1 MLAVALGLGYIVL
14 NRPELASLP
23 SLCGLG
29 INTGKTM
36 VQSDIKLIAHLM
48 RRAGFG
54 ATREELDAHAEKG
67 YEATVED
74 LLNPPD
80 TEWLGDDMVRRFDLE
95 ASGMINAPGS
105 SRNWV
110 YRMITT
116 NAPLLDKMAL
126 FWHGIFATGVPKVI
140 NGRVLYDQ
148 INTFRRHGMDS
159 FDSILVRLAKDPAM
173 IVWLDNQENHSHA
186 INENWAR
193 ELLELFSM
201 GVGNYTEDD
210 IKECARA
217 FTGWTIGNTEYMMVR
232 SQRDSDWPYG
242 RIAYHFDFRPEDHDD
257 GVKTFL
263 GRRGNFNGDDI
274 IEIICQQESTAHFI
288 SRHLYHYFVAD
299 EPPVPAWPYTPPR
312 DPEAIETLVQAYF
325 ESGYDFRSVLRVL
338 FNSDFFK
345 SEDVRFKKV
354 KGPAEYLVGV
364 LRMTGEFDLPRREM
378 IPRYRQTVWMGQEL
392 SNPPSVEGWHEG
404 VEWIDTGTLIERINF
419 ASEQFGDSNKP
430 GVRTMIDRIFSEDV
444 GELSAEQLVDRCL
457 DEMGAFS
464 VDDDTRD
471 VLIRFIESDRSR
483 ENVENLLR
491 LSASTREFQL
501 A

>member
-1 MLAVALGLGYIVL
+1 MSQTDL
-14 NRPELASLP
+14 
-23 SLCGLG
+23 
-29 INTGKTM
+29 
-36 VQSDIKLIAHLM
+36 KLVAHLM

-54 ATREELDAHAEKG
+54 ATREELEAYAANG
-67 YEATVED
+67 YEATVEE
-74 LLNPPD
+74 LLDPPD

-148 INTFRRHGMDS
+148 INTFRRHGMDG
-159 FDSILVRLAKDPAM
+159 FDSILVRLARDPAM

-186 INENWAR
+186 NNENWAR

-242 RIAYHFDFRPEDHDD
+242 RIAYHFAYRPEDHDD
-257 GVKTFL
+257 GEKTFL
-263 GRRGNFNGDDI
+263 GHRGNFNGEDI
-274 IEIICQQESTAHFI
+274 IDIICQQESTARFI

-312 DPEAIETLVQAYF
+312 DPEAIDTLVHAYF
-325 ESGYDFRSVLRVL
+325 ESGYDIRSVLRVL

-364 LRMTGEFDLPRREM
+364 LRMTGEFDMPRRDM

-404 VEWIDTGTLIERINF
+404 VEWIDTGTLLERINF
-419 ASEQFGDSNKP
+419 ASEQFGDPDKP
-430 GVRTMIDRIFSEDV
+430 GVKAMIDRILRDDLDD
-444 GELSAEQLVDRCL
+444 LSSEQLVDRCL

-464 VDDDTRD
+464 VDDETRA
-471 VLIRFIESDRSR
+471 VLIRFIEVDRSR

>member
-1 MLAVALGLGYIVL
+1 MA
-14 NRPELASLP
+14 
-23 SLCGLG
+23 
-29 INTGKTM
+29 
-36 VQSDIKLIAHLM
+36 QSDIKLIAHLM

-54 ATREELDAHAEKG
+54 ATREEIRSYAAKG
-67 YEATVED
+67 YEATVEE
-74 LLNPPD
+74 LLNPSD

-242 RIAYHFDFRPEDHDD
+242 RIAYHFDYRPEDHDD
-257 GVKTFL
+257 SEKTFL
-263 GRRGNFNGDDI
+263 GRRGNFNGEDI
-274 IEIICQQESTAHFI
+274 IDIICQQESTARFI

-299 EPPVPAWPYTPPR
+299 EPPVPSWPYTPPR
-312 DPEAIETLVQAYF
+312 DPGAIDILAQAYF
-325 ESGYDFRSVLRVL
+325 ESGYDIRSVLRVL

-345 SEDVRFKKV
+345 SEDVRYKKV

-364 LRMTGEFDLPRREM
+364 LRMTGEFDMPRREM
-378 IPRYRQTVWMGQEL
+378 IPRYRQTGWMGQEL

-430 GVRTMIDRIFSEDV
+430 GVKAMIDRICREDTDQ
-444 GELSAEQLVDRCL
+444 LSSEQLVDRCL
-457 DEMGAFS
+457 DEMGAIS
-464 VDDDTRD
+464 VDDETRA
-471 VLIRFIESDRSR
+471 VLIRFIDADHGR

>member
-1 MLAVALGLGYIVL
+1 M
-14 NRPELASLP
+14 S
-23 SLCGLG
+23 
-29 INTGKTM
+29 
-36 VQSDIKLIAHLM
+36 QSDIKLIAHLM

-54 ATREELDAHAEKG
+54 ATREELDTYAANG
-67 YEATVED
+67 YEATVES
-74 LLNPPD
+74 LLDPPD
-80 TEWLGDDMVRRFDLE
+80 TDWLGDDMVRRFDLE

-126 FWHGIFATGVPKVI
+126 FWHGMFATGVPKVI

-242 RIAYHFDFRPEDHDD
+242 RIAYHFDYRPEDHDD
-257 GVKTFL
+257 GEKSFL
-263 GRRGNFNGDDI
+263 GHRGNFNGDDI
-274 IEIICQQESTAHFI
+274 IDIICQQESTARFI

-299 EPPVPAWPYTPPR
+299 EPAVPAWPYTPPR
-312 DPEAIETLVQAYF
+312 DPEAIDALVQTYF
-325 ESGYDFRSVLRVL
+325 ESGYDIRSVLRVL

-345 SEDVRFKKV
+345 SEDVRYKKV

-364 LRMTGEFDLPRREM
+364 LRMTGEFDMPRRDM

-419 ASEQFGDSNKP
+419 ASEQFGDADKP
-430 GVRTMIDRIFSEDV
+430 GVRAMIDRIFRDGV
-444 GELSAEQLVDRCL
+444 DDLSSEQLVDRCL

-464 VDDDTRD
+464 VDDATRD
-471 VLIRFIESDRSR
+471 ILIRFIEADRSR

>member
-1 MLAVALGLGYIVL
+1 MT
-14 NRPELASLP
+14 R
-23 SLCGLG
+23 
-29 INTGKTM
+29 
-36 VQSDIKLIAHLM
+36 SDIRLIAHLM

-54 ATREELDAHAEKG
+54 ATREELDAYAAKG

-74 LLNPPD
+74 LLNPKD
-80 TEWLGDDMVRRFDLE
+80 TEWLGEDMVRRFDLE

-105 SRNWV
+105 ARNWV

-116 NAPLLDKMAL
+116 NAPLLEKMAL

-140 NGRVLYDQ
+140 NGRVLHDQ
-148 INTFRRHGMDS
+148 IDLFRRHGMDR

-173 IVWLDNQENHSHA
+173 IVWLDNQENHSDA

-242 RIAYHFDFRPEDHDD
+242 RIAYHFDYRPEDHDD

-263 GRRGNFNGDDI
+263 GHRGNFNGADI
-274 IEIICQQESTAHFI
+274 IDIVCRQESTARFI
-288 SRHLYHYFVAD
+288 SRHLYHFFVAD
-299 EPPVPAWPYTPPR
+299 EPPVPSWPYTPPR
-312 DPEAIETLVQAYF
+312 DPEAIDILVSAYF
-325 ESGYDFRSVLRVL
+325 DSGYDIRSVLRVL
-338 FNSDFFK
+338 FSSDFFR
-345 SEDVRFKKV
+345 SEDVRYKKV
-354 KGPAEYLVGV
+354 KGPAEFLVGV
-364 LRMTGEFDLPRREM
+364 LRMTGEFDMPRRDM
-378 IPRYRQTVWMGQEL
+378 IPRYRQSVWMGQEL
-392 SNPPSVEGWHEG
+392 NNPPSVEGWHQG
-404 VEWIDTGTLIERINF
+404 TEWIDTGTLIERINF
-419 ASEQFGDSNKP
+419 ASEQFGDPTKP
-430 GVRTMIDRIFSEDV
+430 GVSAMIDRICQGDTERLSSEY
-444 GELSAEQLVDRCL
+444 LVDRCL

-464 VDDDTRD
+464 VSDETREAL
-471 VLIRFIESDRSR
+471 VRFAEGEHARQ
-483 ENVENLLR
+483 NVEQLLR

>member
-1 MLAVALGLGYIVL
+1 MTQPDIALI
-14 NRPELASLP
+14 S
-23 SLCGLG
+23 
-29 INTGKTM
+29 
-36 VQSDIKLIAHLM
+36 HLM

-54 ATREELDAHAEKG
+54 ATRRELDAHAARG
-67 YEATVED
+67 YEATVEE
-74 LLNPPD
+74 LLNPKD

-148 INTFRRHGMDS
+148 INTFRRHGMDT
-159 FDSILVRLAKDPAM
+159 FDSILLRLARDPAM
-173 IVWLDNQENHSHA
+173 IVWLDNQENHGDA

-232 SQRDSDWPYG
+232 SMRDSDWPYG
-242 RIAYHFDFRPEDHDD
+242 RIAYHFDYRPEDHDD
-257 GVKTFL
+257 GEKTFL
-263 GRRGNFNGDDI
+263 GYTGNFNGEDI
-274 IEIICQQESTAHFI
+274 IAIICRQDSTARFI
-288 SRHLYHYFVAD
+288 ARHLYHFFVAD

-312 DPEAIETLVQAYF
+312 DPEAIDILVRAYF
-325 ESGYDFRSVLRVL
+325 DSNYDIRAVLRAL

-345 SEDVRFKKV
+345 SEDARYRKV
-354 KGPAEYLVGV
+354 KGPAEFLVSV
-364 LRMTGEFDLPRREM
+364 LRMTGEFDIPRREM

-404 VEWIDTGTLIERINF
+404 SEWIDTGTLVERINF
-419 ASEQFGDSNKP
+419 ASEQFGDADKP
-430 GVRTMIDRIFSEDV
+430 GVSAMIDRICREDTGRLSSE
-444 GELSAEQLVDRCL
+444 ALVDRCL
-457 DEMGAFS
+457 DEMGAFTVS
-464 VDDDTRD
+464 DETRD
-471 VLIRFIESDRSR
+471 TLVHFAGNERGRES
-483 ENVENLLR
+483 VAHLLR
-491 LSASTREFQL
+491 LSASTQEFQL